1 MTTLFGLDRAEVEA
15 LAQSVSGADPSDVFA
30 RSTWT
35 LLAEPGD
42 RLAGVLVAA
51 LGAGPALTLLI
62 EHAPVAEIARL
73 LGEVEVDESLL
84 AQVQAGV
91 DRWLPRLTP
100 TAAKR
105 ALSQAARFGIRLIVP
120 SDEDWPRRVDDLG
133 ANAPIGL
140 WLRGNLDALGSIQQ
154 SISLVGAR
162 AATGYGE
169 HITMEASAGLVDRGF
184 AIVSGAAYGI
194 DGMAHRAAIASRGTT
209 LAFLAGGLDRFYP
222 AGHDALLAKIVETG
236 AVLSEVP
243 CGVTPTKWRF
253 LQRNRLIA
261 AVSQATIVL
270 EAGWRSGSLNTAG
283 HALDLGRPVG
293 AVPGPVTSAASAGC
307 HRLIREKPVTLVTNA
322 DEMAALALDSTP
334 GTGGI
339 SEQHSDEAR
348 LLDAMSTRSARSAS
362 DLAVRSGLAV
372 GAVQALL
379 GALELDGGARE
390 TERGWMLPP
399 LPKAEK
405 PLA

>member
-1 MTTLFGLDRAEVEA
+1 MTTLFGLDRAEVESLA
-15 LAQSVSGADPSDVFA
+15 LAVSAADPAEVFA

-51 LGAGPALTLLI
+51 LGAGPALALLI
-62 EHAPVAEIARL
+62 DHASVAQIAEL
-73 LGEVEVDESLL
+73 LGEAEVDESLL

-91 DRWLPRLTP
+91 DRWQPRLAP
-100 TAAKR
+100 AAAKR
-105 ALSQAARFGIRLIVP
+105 ALSQAARFGIRFIVP
-120 SDEDWPRRVDDLG
+120 GDDNWPRQVNDLE
-133 ANAPIGL
+133 AHAPLGL
-140 WLRGNLDALGSIQQ
+140 WLRGRVEALDSLSQ

-209 LAFLAGGLDRFYP
+209 IAFLAGGLDRFYP
-222 AGHDALLAKIVETG
+222 AGHDALLARIVETG

-283 HALDLGRPVG
+283 HALDAGRPVG

-322 DEMAALALDSTP
+322 DEMAALALASTP
-334 GTGGI
+334 DATGF
-339 SEQHSDEAR
+339 SDQHTDEAR
-348 LLDAMSTRSARSAS
+348 LLDAMSARAARSAS

-379 GALELDGGARE
+379 GGLELEGGARE

-399 LPKAEK
+399 PPKPEK
-405 PLA
+405 N